1 MASSC
6 CLRGIMGM
14 AINQLVY
21 GYVANEENYPDK
33 AVIIAEGGKGNWVY
47 VVLEGQ
53 VKVKKTTPKG
63 MVTIDTL
70 REGAIFGEMVLLEK
84 ADQTRTASVIAEG
97 QVRVGVLDTERLVKD
112 YESISPQLQGLIR
125 SLIGRLRETTTK
137 VSMLAAEAE

>member
-1 MASSC
+1 
-6 CLRGIMGM
+6 M

-33 AVIIAEGGKGNWVY
+33 AVIIAEGAKGDWVY

-70 REGAIFGEMVLLEK
+70 KEGAIFGEMVLLEK
-84 ADQTRTASVIAEG
+84 ADQMRTASIIAEG

-112 YESISPQLQGLIR
+112 YESISPQLQGLIC
-125 SLIGRLRETTTK
+125 SLIGRLKETTTK
-137 VSMLAAEAE
+137 VSMLAVDAE

>member
-1 MASSC
+1 
-6 CLRGIMGM
+6 M

-33 AVIIAEGGKGNWVY
+33 AVIISEGAKGDWVY

-70 REGAIFGEMVLLEK
+70 KEGAIFGEMVLLEK
-84 ADQTRTASVIAEG
+84 ADQIRTASVIAEG

-112 YESISPQLQGLIR
+112 YESISPQLQGLMR

-137 VSMLAAEAE
+137 VSMLAVDAE